1 MRVSCLFP
9 NRTGPRTFWLS
20 ACTALMVA
28 ALLATFP
35 TSAQAADN
43 CHKFK
48 TEPECMDKKDPET
61 VCGPA
66 KRCFWT
72 SRKECR
78 CPLTP
83 KSPIVEDPSPPPS
96 EGRHGGGTIHVR

>member
-1 MRVSCLFP
+1 MRISWPFP
-9 NRTGPRTFWLS
+9 NMTGPRTFWLS
-20 ACTALMVA
+20 ACTVLMAV

-35 TSAQAADN
+35 TSTQAADN

-48 TEPECMDKKDPET
+48 TEQECIDKSNPET
-61 VCGPA
+61 VCAPA
-66 KRCFWT
+66 KRCVWT

-83 KSPIVEDPSPPPS
+83 KSPTKDTSPPPS
-96 EGRHGGGTIHVR
+96 EERHGGGTIHVR